1 MLLECHTEWGAVEFI
16 HHVPVSHQSSEG
28 WMFIIGFSVLFLISL
43 FDSVCLLFFLPTLNC
58 TRQDILLE
66 VLE

>member
-1 MLLECHTEWGAVEFI
+1 MYQFPISLQRDECLLLG
-16 HHVPVSHQSSEG
+16 SL
-28 WMFIIGFSVLFLISL
+28 SVLFLISL